1 MPNLNSSKQI
11 RDILNPWSLSK
22 EGADTLF
29 GPTRDSLEEV
39 SRLTMYLDEKAAR
52 VLTAVAFISALAATA
67 YDVLHRNVLPSHPY
81 WLNLFFNLLFYVYGT
96 LVGLGAFCVITGIFP
111 RLSMPVDWSP
121 LGPWNSK
128 STKRDRQS
136 ALPGSFLFA
145 PQIVKSSPREW
156 AQSFVANDPHALK
169 CAYVK
174 DHIHEA
180 YLVAEQISY
189 KLGWLWAGMRA
200 IQIANLILVAWFTL
214 TGGETPLRKI
224 AGPGLACAC

>member
-1 MPNLNSSKQI
+1 MPTVNSSKQI
-11 RDILNPWSLSK
+11 RDILDPWSLSE
-22 EGADTLF
+22 EGAATLF
-29 GPTRDSLEEV
+29 GPTRDSLAEV

-67 YDVLHRNVLPSHPY
+67 YDVLHRNVLPSDPS
-81 WLNLFFNLLFYVYGT
+81 WLNLFFNLLFYIYGT

-121 LGPWNSK
+121 LGPRNSK
-128 STKRDRQS
+128 TAALNRRPG
-136 ALPGSFLFA
+136 LPGSFLFA
-145 PQIVKSSPREW
+145 PQMVKSSPREW
-156 AQSFVANDPHALK
+156 ANSFVHNDPHILN

-180 YLVAEQISY
+180 YLIAEQISY

-200 IQIANLILVAWFTL
+200 IQIANLILVVWFTL
-214 TGGETPLRKI
+214 TAARLLFGK
-224 AGPGLACAC
+224 

>member
-1 MPNLNSSKQI
+1 MADLNSSKQI
-11 RDILNPWSLSK
+11 RDVLDPWSLNQ
-22 EGADTLF
+22 EGAATLF

-67 YDVLHRNVLPSHPY
+67 YDVLHRNVLPSDPY
-81 WLNLFFNLLFYVYGT
+81 WLNLFFNLLFYLYGT

-111 RLSMPVDWSP
+111 RLNMPPDWSP
-121 LGPWNSK
+121 LGAGSIK
-128 STKRDRQS
+128 AAVRDRQS
-136 ALPGSFLFA
+136 GLPASFLFA
-145 PQIVKSSPREW
+145 PQIVKSSPQEW
-156 AQSFVANDPHALK
+156 AKAFVDNDPQTLK

-174 DHIHEA
+174 DHIHET

-189 KLGWLWAGMRA
+189 KLGWLWVGMRA

-214 TGGETPLRKI
+214 TAARLLFGK
-224 AGPGLACAC
+224 

>member
-1 MPNLNSSKQI
+1 MQTLNSSKQI
-11 RDILNPWSLSK
+11 RDILDPWSLSE
-22 EGADTLF
+22 EGAATLF
-29 GPTRDSLEEV
+29 GPTRDSLAEV

-67 YDVLHRNVLPSHPY
+67 YDVLHRNVLPSDPS

-111 RLSMPVDWSP
+111 RLSMPMDWSP
-121 LGPWNSK
+121 LGPRNSK
-128 STKRDRQS
+128 TAALNRRPG
-136 ALPGSFLFA
+136 LPGSFLFA
-145 PQIVKSSPREW
+145 PQMVKSSPREW
-156 AQSFVANDPHALK
+156 AHSFVDNDPHALN

-200 IQIANLILVAWFTL
+200 IQIANLILVVWFTL
-214 TGGETPLRKI
+214 TAARLLFGK
-224 AGPGLACAC
+224 

>member
-1 MPNLNSSKQI
+1 MPILNSSKQI
-11 RDILNPWSLSK
+11 RDILDPWSLSE
-22 EGADTLF
+22 EGAATLF
-29 GPTRDSLEEV
+29 GPTRDSLAEV

-52 VLTAVAFISALAATA
+52 VLTAVAFISALAASA
-67 YDVLHRNVLPSHPY
+67 YDVLHRNVLPSDPS

-121 LGPWNSK
+121 LGPRNSK
-128 STKRDRQS
+128 TAALNRRPG
-136 ALPGSFLFA
+136 LPGSFLFA
-145 PQIVKSSPREW
+145 PQMVKSSPREW
-156 AQSFVANDPHALK
+156 AHSFVDNDPHTLN

-200 IQIANLILVAWFTL
+200 IQIANLILVVWFTL
-214 TGGETPLRKI
+214 TAARLLFGK
-224 AGPGLACAC
+224 